1 MMQPKRIG
9 VLGGTFDP
17 IHYGHLRPA
26 LELTEELSLDR
37 MMLIPNHRPVHR
49 DQPQATTAQR
59 LSMLELAVVGTV
71 LQVDDREARRD
82 QPSYSVDTL
91 QALHD
96 EHPSASL
103 VFCMGE
109 DAFNGFDRWHRWERI
124 LELANI
130 VVMERPESQVSM
142 WGQKLIERQ
151 CRAVGSLINVAHA
164 GVIERRP
171 VTQLAISASAI
182 RDKIM
187 RGLSIRY
194 LVPEPVREYIRDNS
208 LYRQP
213 VHDAAQPQNPIL

>member
-1 MMQPKRIG
+1 MIQANRIG

-26 LELTEELSLDR
+26 LELTEELSLDK

-82 QPSYSVDTL
+82 KPSYSVDTL
-91 QALHD
+91 QTLHE

-142 WGQKLIERQ
+142 WGQQLIERQ
-151 CRAVGSLINVAHA
+151 CRAVGSRIDDAQA

-171 VTQLAISASAI
+171 VTQLAISATSI
-182 RDKIM
+182 RDKIL

-213 VHDAAQPQNPIL
+213 LRDAAQPQNPIL

>member
-1 MMQPKRIG
+1 MAHPVRIG

-17 IHYGHLRPA
+17 VHFGHLRPA
-26 LELTEELSLDR
+26 IELTESLSLDQ
-37 MMLIPNHRPVHR
+37 MKLIPNHRPVHR

-59 LSMLELAVVGTV
+59 LQMLELATAGTV
-71 LQVDDREARRD
+71 MQVDDREARRD
-82 QPSYSVDTL
+82 KPSYSVDTL

-96 EHPSASL
+96 ENPGASL

-130 VVMERPESQVSM
+130 VVMERPENQLSVWAQ
-142 WGQKLIERQ
+142 QLIESQSRT
-151 CRAVGSLINVAHA
+151 VGHSMADAAA
-164 GVIERRP
+164 GVIERRF
-171 VTQLAISASAI
+171 VTQLAISATDI
-182 RDKIM
+182 RDKVL

-194 LVPEPVREYIRDNS
+194 LVPEAVREYITQHN

-213 VHDAAQPQNPIL
+213 SEQV